1 MKLTGIF
8 KKDYIIKR
16 LQQLQSISAKIYS
29 EYLEGIFKKDFIVGL
44 DIGTTSIKLA
54 QFLKEE
60 DGLRL
65 VRAAKEEIA
74 PTSDESSAE
83 KGKLASLEKLIRG
96 IDVNKSKFIVSINC
110 PKTAIRAISV
120 PYMPRP
126 ELADGIRLEAKNYF
140 PFPIEEAQLDFETVG
155 EIIEKGVK
163 KLQLL
168 IATSPQKTVKG
179 YLSLLEKVGIKPSS
193 FVPTSY
199 TLQKLV
205 KSSLSK
211 EDKIRC
217 LVDIGSHFTELAIFK
232 AKNLIFSR
240 KIPIAGDDFTK
251 AMTGVL
257 SSDRGRTELTL
268 EEAER
273 LKRQVGIPPESESK
287 MIDDKISTMQIL
299 SMLRTPLEQLI
310 SEIDRC
316 FDYYREETGGGKVD
330 SLILFGAGASLKGL
344 CEFLSSGLGMEVE
357 IGNPLEWLKME
368 SGAISDEDKGFCQM
382 ASAIGA
388 GLSEAKGINLLP
400 PEIKEETKRTFKRSG
415 IEATVVGAALVLV
428 LIYIG
433 MRIQLNNFQ
442 KKIPVAKMELSSLGP
457 QLKQVAIFGLLAKEP
472 YWDDVFKELSNIIPS
487 DIYLTELSME
497 NNVMRMRGIVNS
509 QEPEES
515 LSNFILTL
523 ERGLFKN
530 VKLITT
536 REITGKTANEF
547 EITCWIDE
555 K

>member
-1 MKLTGIF
+1 MSIF
-8 KKDYIIKR
+8 KKDYIIKW
-16 LQQLQSISAKIYS
+16 LQQLQSISTKIYS
-29 EYLEGIFKKDFIVGL
+29 DYLEGIFKKDFIVGL
-44 DIGTTSIKLA
+44 DIGTSSIKLA
-54 QFLKEE
+54 QFLKKE
-60 DGLRL
+60 DGLHL
-65 VRAAKEEIA
+65 VRAGLEEIA

-83 KGKLASLEKLIRG
+83 KEKLASLEKLIRG
-96 IDVNKSKFIVSINC
+96 IDIKKSKFIVSINC
-110 PKTAIRAISV
+110 PKTAIRRVIV
-120 PYMPRP
+120 PYMPRS

-140 PFPIEEAQLDFETVG
+140 PFPIEEAELDFEIVG
-155 EIIEKGVK
+155 DVIEKGVK
-163 KLQLL
+163 KYQVI
-168 IATSPQKTVKG
+168 IATSPQKTING
-179 YLSLLEKVGIKPSS
+179 YLSLLEKVGIKPAS
-193 FVPTSY
+193 FVSAPY
-199 TLQKLV
+199 ALQKLTEV
-205 KSSLSK
+205 SLFK
-211 EDKIRC
+211 EGSTQCFI
-217 LVDIGSHFTELAIFK
+217 DIGSRYTELAIFK
-232 AKNLIFSR
+232 DKNLIFSR

-257 SSDRGRTELTL
+257 ASDKGRTELTL

-299 SMLRTPLEQLI
+299 SMLRAPVEQLV

-316 FDYYREETGGGKVD
+316 FDYYREETAGGKID
-330 SLILFGAGASLKGL
+330 SLILFGTGASLKGL
-344 CEFLSSGLGMEVE
+344 PGFLSKELGVEVTMGDSLTGLK
-357 IGNPLEWLKME
+357 IE
-368 SGAISDEDKGFCQM
+368 SMAKDERDKLALQLGL
-382 ASAIGA
+382 AIGA
-388 GLSEAKGINLLP
+388 ALSEAKGINLLP
-400 PEIKEETKRTFKRSG
+400 PEIKEETRRTFKRSG
-415 IEATVVGAALVLV
+415 IEATVVGTALVLV
-428 LIYIG
+428 LFYIG

-442 KKIPVAKMELSSLGP
+442 KKISVAKMELSSLGP
-457 QLKQVAIFGLLAKEP
+457 ELKQVAIFRFLAKEP

-497 NNVMRMRGIVNS
+497 NNVIRMHGIVNS

-536 REITGKTANEF
+536 KEITGKTANEF

>member
-179 YLSLLEKVGIKPSS
+179 YLSLLEKAGIKPSS

-547 EITCWIDE
+547 EITCWTDE